1 MTGVRARTQRC
12 WGAAVELALLVFVL
26 VGYLLA
32 VPVLLWHR
40 RDLRSYRRLL
50 WAGYGSQR
58 ARLRGAVICFL
69 ALGWPELLM
78 ALGWRVS
85 QTRGAL
91 VVERDSM
98 REARNL
104 HFSNGAA

>member
-1 MTGVRARTQRC
+1 M
-12 WGAAVELALLVFVL
+12 ELALLAFAL
-26 VGYLLA
+26 LGYLVA
-32 VPVLLWHR
+32 IPALLWHR
-40 RDLRSYRRLL
+40 HDLKSFRRPL
-50 WAGYGSQR
+50 WAGYGSRR
-58 ARLRGAVICFL
+58 ARLRGAVVCFV

-104 HFSNGAA
+104 HFSGNGAP